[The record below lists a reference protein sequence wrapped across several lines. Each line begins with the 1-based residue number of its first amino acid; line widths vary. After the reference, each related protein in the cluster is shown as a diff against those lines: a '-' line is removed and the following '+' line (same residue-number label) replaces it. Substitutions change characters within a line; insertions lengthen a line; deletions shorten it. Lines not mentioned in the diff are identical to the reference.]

1 MRTQY
6 TVAGQ
11 SIPTITISYGSFLI
25 LWGIVISQISESNS
39 ITSYFPSLLG
49 APLLLSGILANAIP
63 EKRKLWMHIAA
74 TFGLLSALGGT
85 RFFMVI
91 SDGFNYASSS
101 MLMLLVTGAIYTY
114 ICVQSFIW
122 FRKNK
127 EEIEAKISALS
138 EASAGLA
145 QKMYAE
151 QAEAGQQEA
160 EAGGSNE
167 DNDAVEAEFEEV
179 KEDEKKG

>member
-74 TFGLLSALGGT
+74 TFGLLSAIGGT

-91 SDGFNYASSS
+91 GEDGFNYASSS

-127 EEIEAKISALS
+127 EEIEALRMQEMKS
-138 EASAGLA
+138 ETP
-145 QKMYAE
+145 
-151 QAEAGQQEA
+151 
-160 EAGGSNE
+160 E
-167 DNDAVEAEFEEV
+167 DNQKTIVQNITYNIKDSAISGDISNSVN
-179 KEDEKKG
+179 EKL

>member
-25 LWGIVISQISESNS
+25 LWGIVISQISESTS

-101 MLMLLVTGAIYTY
+101 MLMLLITGAIYTY

-127 EEIEAKISALS
+127 EEIEALRMQEMKS
-138 EASAGLA
+138 ETPEMKSDTP
-145 QKMYAE
+145 
-151 QAEAGQQEA
+151 
-160 EAGGSNE
+160 E
-167 DNDAVEAEFEEV
+167 DNQKTIVQNITYNINDSAISGDISNSVN
-179 KEDEKKG
+179 EKL

>member
-101 MLMLLVTGAIYTY
+101 MLMLLITGAIYTY

-127 EEIEAKISALS
+127 EEIEALR
-138 EASAGLA
+138 
-145 QKMYAE
+145 M
-151 QAEAGQQEA
+151 QEMK
-160 EAGGSNE
+160 SNTPEMKSDTPE
-167 DNDAVEAEFEEV
+167 DNQKTIVQNITYNIKDSAISGDISNSVN
-179 KEDEKKG
+179 EKL

>member
-25 LWGIVISQISESNS
+25 LWGIVISQISESTS

-101 MLMLLVTGAIYTY
+101 MLMLLITGAIYTY

-127 EEIEAKISALS
+127 EEIEALR
-138 EASAGLA
+138 
-145 QKMYAE
+145 M
-151 QAEAGQQEA
+151 QEMKSDTP
-160 EAGGSNE
+160 EMKSDTPE
-167 DNDAVEAEFEEV
+167 DNQKTIVQNITYNIKDSAISGDISNSVN
-179 KEDEKKG
+179 EKL